1 MQVQENVAVKT
12 STTFE
17 LRTHKLGMYS
27 LLAIIVL
34 TLAVPMIIWLALGVV
49 PPWQNL
55 LNGILSVSTFMIPLS
70 IVEIMAFYPTL
81 GNSGMY
87 LAYATGNISNLKL
100 PCAAIG
106 MEVAEV
112 KPSTVEGDIIATISM
127 AGSVIVCE
135 LMLVLGVILLV
146 PLSKTLNSPILQPA
160 FEQILPALFGA
171 LGAYYILKGWRL
183 AVVPLGTGI
192 IFSLIG
198 GLPTAITVPMCVGIS
213 ILGARVLYKRGW
225 V

>member
-1 MQVQENVAVKT
+1 MQTRENVVLKPG
-12 STTFE
+12 SPFE
-17 LRTHKLGMYS
+17 IRVHKLGMYS
-27 LLAIIVL
+27 LLAVIVL
-34 TLAVPMIIWLALGVV
+34 TLTVPFVIWLALGVM
-49 PPWQNL
+49 PPLKNL
-55 LNGILSVSTFMIPLS
+55 LNGILTVSTFMIPLS
-70 IVEIMAFYPTL
+70 IAEIMAFYPTL
-81 GNSGMY
+81 GNAGMY
-87 LAYATGNISNLKL
+87 MAYATGNISNLKL

-106 MEVAEV
+106 MEVANV
-112 KPSTVEGDIIATISM
+112 KPATREGDIIATISM

-146 PLSKTLNSPILQPA
+146 PLSESLNNPILKPA

-183 AVVPLGTGI
+183 AVVPLGVGI

-198 GLPTAITVPMCVGIS
+198 GLPTAITVPVCVGIS
-213 ILGARVLYKRGW
+213 ILGARIFYKRGW